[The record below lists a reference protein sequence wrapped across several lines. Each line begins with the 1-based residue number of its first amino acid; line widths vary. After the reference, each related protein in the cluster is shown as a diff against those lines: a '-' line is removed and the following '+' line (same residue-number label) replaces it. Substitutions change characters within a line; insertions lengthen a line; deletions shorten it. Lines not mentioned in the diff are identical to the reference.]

1 MKNKAYKIEET
12 DTSIWQ
18 SNFIK
23 VDPRD
28 IQSIIGL
35 LEGDTERRK
44 IINYIKAYIL
54 GEKI

>member
-23 VDPRD
+23 VDPAD
-28 IQSIIGL
+28 LQTLINM

-44 IINYIKAYIL
+44 IINFIKAYIL